1 MKMPLIVLLTTGLI
15 FSFFIEK
22 GQKPMPEENP
32 FLKTYNTPFQVPPFN
47 EIKEEHYMPAFKAG
61 IEEQKKEIDKI
72 VNNKQEPTFA
82 NTLVALDK
90 SGSLLNRVNAV
101 FSHLT
106 EANTTEGLQK
116 IAQEVAPLLAKN
128 QDDINLNAQLFK
140 RIKTVYDLRAGLKLS
155 GEDKRLLEKTYK
167 DFVRGGANLSADKK
181 DKLRKLNEELSL
193 LGVQFGNN
201 LLKET
206 NAFELVID
214 KKEDLGGLPASL
226 IEAAASAAKDR
237 KLDGKWVFTL
247 HSPSIF
253 PFLQYSEKRDLRE
266 KIYKAYINRGSNNN
280 NTDNKAI
287 VSKVISLRYE
297 KAKLLGFRSYAHFVL
312 DKVMAKTPENVY
324 TLLTKIWDPALA
336 LAGKEAVEL
345 QKIIIKEGKI
355 FKLQPWD
362 WWFYSEKLR
371 KEKYDLDD
379 AQLRPYFKLENVRD
393 GAFSVANK
401 LYGIT
406 FTERK
411 DIPTWHPDVKV
422 FEVKEA
428 DGKHIGILYTDYF
441 PRASKRGGAWMSE
454 LRRQY
459 KPDGKEVTPVV
470 FNVCNFTEPAG
481 DAPALLTFDEVS
493 TLFHEFG
500 HALHGLLS
508 DCSYYSLAGT
518 EVPRDFVE
526 LPSQIME
533 NWAGE
538 PKVLKM
544 FAKHYKTGE
553 TIPDA
558 LIKKIVASSKFN
570 QGFATVEFTAAAL
583 LDMDWHVL
591 ETSKELDVNAFENK
605 TAKKIGLL
613 PEIGFRY
620 RSTYFSHIFS
630 NDYCA
635 GYYSYLWAEVLDA
648 DAFEA
653 FKEKG
658 IFDKATADSF
668 RKNILSK
675 GGSEEGMVMYKKF
688 RGKDPDIKPLLKR
701 RGILN

>member
-1 MKMPLIVLLTTGLI
+1 MKMHLIIFLTAGLI
-15 FSFFIEK
+15 FSLAIERD
-22 GQKPMPEENP
+22 QKKAPEENP
-32 FLKTYNTPFQVPPFN
+32 LLKTYNTPFQVPPFN
-47 EIKEEHYMPAFKAG
+47 EIKEEHFLPAFKAG
-61 IEEQKKEIDKI
+61 IAEQKKEIDAI
-72 VNNKQEPTFA
+72 VNNTQAPTFA
-82 NTLVALDK
+82 NTLVAIDI
-90 SGSLLNRVNAV
+90 SGSLLNKVNAV

-116 IAQEVAPLLAKN
+116 IAEEVAPLLAKN
-128 QDDINLNAQLFK
+128 QDDINLNEKLFK
-140 RIKTVYDLRAGLKLS
+140 RIKAVYDKRTILKLK
-155 GEDKRLLEKTYK
+155 GEDSRLLEKMYK
-167 DFVRGGANLSADKK
+167 DFVRGGANLNTDSKN
-181 DKLRKLNEELSL
+181 KLRKLNEELSL
-193 LGVQFGNN
+193 LSVNFGNN

-206 NAFELVID
+206 NSFQLIID
-214 KKEDLGGLPASL
+214 KKEDLAGLPESL
-226 IEAAASAAKDR
+226 IETAAAAAKER

-253 PFLQYSEKRDLRE
+253 PFLQYSGIRELRE
-266 KIYKAYINRGSNNN
+266 KIYKAYINRGSNDNAN
-280 NTDNKAI
+280 DNKNI
-287 VSKVISLRYE
+287 VSKIISLRYQ

-324 TLLTKIWDPALA
+324 TLLTKIWDPALV
-336 LAGKEAVEL
+336 LAGKEAIEL
-345 QKIIIKEGKI
+345 QKLIIKEEKI

-362 WWFYSEKLR
+362 WWYYSEKLR
-371 KEKYDLDD
+371 KAKYDLDD
-379 AQLRPYFKLENVRD
+379 AQLRFYFKLENVRD
-393 GAFSVANK
+393 GAFAVANK

-411 DIPTWHPDVKV
+411 DIPTWNPEVKV
-422 FEVKEA
+422 FEVKET
-428 DGKHIGILYTDYF
+428 DGKHLGVLYTDYF

-454 LRRQY
+454 LQRQY
-459 KPDGKEVTPVV
+459 KPNGVDVSPVV
-470 FNVCNFTEPAG
+470 YNVCNFTEPSG
-481 DAPALLTFDEVS
+481 DTPSLLTFDEVQ

-500 HALHGLLS
+500 HALHGLFS
-508 DCSYYSLAGT
+508 SCKYYTLAGT

-538 PKVLKM
+538 PQVLKM
-544 FAKHYKTGE
+544 FAKHYKTGQ

-558 LIKKIVASSKFN
+558 LIRKIVNSSKFN

-591 ETSKELDVNAFENK
+591 ETAKELDVNSFEAK
-605 TAKKIGLL
+605 TAKKIGLM

>member
-1 MKMPLIVLLTTGLI
+1 MKMPLIILLTTGLL
-15 FSFFIEK
+15 FSLVIEQNK
-22 GQKPMPEENP
+22 KSAPEENP
-32 FLKTYNTPFQVPPFN
+32 FFKTYNTPFQVPPFN
-47 EIKEEHYMPAFKAG
+47 EIKEEHYLPAFKQG
-61 IEEQKKEIDKI
+61 IEDQKKEIDEI
-72 VNNKQEPTFA
+72 VNNKQAPTFA
-82 NTLVALDK
+82 NTLAALDR
-90 SGSLLNRVNAV
+90 SGALINRVNAV

-116 IAQEVAPLLAKN
+116 IAEQVAPMLAKN
-128 QDDINLNAQLFK
+128 QDDINLNVKLFK
-140 RIKTVYDLRAGLKLS
+140 RIKAVYDKRASLKLS
-155 GEDKRLLEKTYK
+155 GEEKRLLEKTYK
-167 DFVRGGANLSADKK
+167 DFVRGGANLNNAKK
-181 DKLRKLNEELSL
+181 EKLRKLNEQLSL
-193 LGVQFGNN
+193 LGVNFGNN

-206 NAFELVID
+206 NSFQLVID
-214 KKEDLGGLPASL
+214 KKEDLAGLTESL
-226 IEAAASAAKDR
+226 IEAAAAAAKER
-237 KLDGKWVFTL
+237 KMDGKWVFTL
-247 HSPSIF
+247 NSPSIF

-266 KIYKAYINRGSNNN
+266 KIYKAYINRGNNDN
-280 NTDNKAI
+280 ANDNKSI

-345 QKIIIKEGKI
+345 QKLIIKENKY

-362 WWFYSEKLR
+362 WWYYSEKLR
-371 KEKYDLDD
+371 KQKYDLDD

-393 GAFSVANK
+393 GAFAVANK

-406 FTERK
+406 FTERT

-428 DGKHIGILYTDYF
+428 DGKHIGIFYTDYF
-441 PRASKRGGAWMSE
+441 PRESKRGGAWMSE

-459 KPDGKEVTPVV
+459 KPNGVEVTPVV
-470 FNVCNFTEPAG
+470 FNVCNFTKPAG
-481 DAPALLTFDEVS
+481 DEPSLLTFEEVS

-508 DCSYYSLAGT
+508 NCTFYSLSGT

-538 PKVLKM
+538 PQVLKM

-553 TIPDA
+553 VIPDQ
-558 LIKKIVASSKFN
+558 LIRKIVASSKFN
-570 QGFATVEFTAAAL
+570 QGFTTVEFTAAAL

-675 GGSEEGMVMYKKF
+675 GGTEEGMVMYKKF
-688 RGKDPDIKPLLKR
+688 RGKDPDIKPLLRR
-701 RGILN
+701 RGILD

>member
-1 MKMPLIVLLTTGLI
+1 MKMPLIILLTAGLLLSLVI
-15 FSFFIEK
+15 QRE
-22 GQKPMPEENP
+22 QKTMMEENP
-32 FLKTYNTPFQVPPFN
+32 FLKKYNTPFQVPPFD
-47 EIKEEHYMPAFKAG
+47 EIKEEHYLPAFKAG
-61 IEEQKKEIDKI
+61 IEEQKKEIDAI
-72 VNNKQEPTFA
+72 TNNPQAPTFE
-82 NTLVALDK
+82 NTIDALDLT
-90 SGSLLNRVNAV
+90 GTLLNRVNAV

-116 IAQEVAPLLAKN
+116 IAEEVAPMLAKN
-128 QDDINLNAQLFK
+128 QDDINLNENLFK
-140 RIKTVYDLRAGLKLS
+140 RIKAVYGKKAGLKLT
-155 GEDKRLLEKTYK
+155 GEDARLLEKVYK
-167 DFVRGGANLSADKK
+167 DFVRGGANLSSDKK
-181 DKLRKLNEELSL
+181 NQLRKINEELSVL
-193 LGVQFGNN
+193 SVNFGNN

-206 NAFELVID
+206 NSFQLVID
-214 KKEDLGGLPASL
+214 NKEDLAGLPQSL
-226 IEAAASAAKDR
+226 IDASAVAAKER
-237 KLDGKWVFTL
+237 KMDGKWVFTL

-253 PFLQYSEKRDLRE
+253 PFLQYSEKRDLRK
-266 KIYKAYINRGSNNN
+266 KIYNAYTNRCNNDN
-280 NTDNKAI
+280 EFDNKRI
-287 VSKVISLRYE
+287 ISKIISLRYQ
-297 KAKLLGFRSYAHFVL
+297 KAKLLGFSSYAHFVL
-312 DKVMAKTPENVY
+312 DKVMAKKPENVY
-324 TLLTKIWDPALA
+324 KLLTQIWDPALK
-336 LAGKEAVEL
+336 LAGNEAIEL
-345 QKIIIKEGKI
+345 QKIVVNENKR
-355 FKLQPWD
+355 FLLQPWD
-362 WWFYSEKLR
+362 WWYYSEKLR
-371 KEKYDLDD
+371 KTKYDLDD

-393 GAFSVANK
+393 GAFAVANK
-401 LYGIT
+401 LWGIT
-406 FTERK
+406 FTERN
-411 DIPTWHPDVKV
+411 DIPKWHPDVKV

-428 DGKHIGILYTDYF
+428 DGKHIGILYVDYF

-459 KPDGKEVTPVV
+459 KPNGTEVTPIV
-470 FNVCNFTEPAG
+470 FNVGNFTKPTEDTPS
-481 DAPALLTFDEVS
+481 LLTFEEVS

-508 DCSYYSLAGT
+508 NCKYYSLSST

-538 PKVLKM
+538 PQVLKM

-553 TIPDA
+553 TIPDN
-558 LIKKIVASSKFN
+558 LIRKIVNSSKFN
-570 QGFATVEFTAAAL
+570 QGFITVEFTAAAL

-591 ETSKELDVNAFENK
+591 ETADEIDVNKFEKN
-605 TAKKIGLL
+605 TAKKIDLA

-658 IFDKATADSF
+658 IFDKATAESF

-675 GGSEEGMVMYKKF
+675 GGTEEGMVMYKKF
-688 RGKDPDIKPLLKR
+688 RGKDPNIAPLLRR